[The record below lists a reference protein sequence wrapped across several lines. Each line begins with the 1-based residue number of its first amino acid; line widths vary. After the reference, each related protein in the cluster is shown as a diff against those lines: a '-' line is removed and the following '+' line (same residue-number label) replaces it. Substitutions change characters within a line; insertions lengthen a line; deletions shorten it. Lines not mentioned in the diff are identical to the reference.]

1 MTKDYILYYDPIRA
15 EGSDKDIQKHGFNTH
30 AQMIDFIDEKTYMRR
45 NQCVWVVSKDDLED
59 VFVSK
64 NALSIQ
70 DFLEKKSLWKTKG
83 VFHLFECESL
93 HEAYDLAKNIT
104 ETYHEN
110 K

>member
-1 MTKDYILYYDPIRA
+1 MTKNYILHYDPIRA
-15 EGSDKDIQKHGFNTH
+15 EKNSEDIQKHEFNTH
-30 AQMIDFIDEKTYMRR
+30 AQMIDFIDEKTYMRK
-45 NQCVWVVSKDDLED
+45 NQCFYVVSKDDLED

-70 DFLEKKSLWKTKG
+70 DFLEKKNCWKCKG

-93 HEAYDLAKNIT
+93 HEAYDLAINIT
-104 ETYHEN
+104 ETYYED

>member
-1 MTKDYILYYDPIRA
+1 MSKNYTLHYDPIRA
-15 EGSDKDIQKHGFNTH
+15 EGNKGDIQKYEFDTH

-64 NALSIQ
+64 SALSIQ
-70 DFLEKKSLWKTKG
+70 DFLEKKECWKTKG
-83 VFHLFECESL
+83 VFHLFECEDL
-93 HEAYDLAKNIT
+93 DKAYDLAKNII
-104 ETYHEN
+104 ETYYEN

>member
-1 MTKDYILYYDPIRA
+1 MKKNYTLHYDPIRA
-15 EGSDKDIQKHGFNTH
+15 EKNSEDIQKYEFNTH

-45 NQCVWVVSKDDLED
+45 NQCVWVLSKDDLED

-70 DFLEKKSLWKTKG
+70 DFLERKSLWGTKG

-93 HEAYDLAKNIT
+93 HEAYDLAMNIT
-104 ETYHEN
+104 ETYYEN

>member
-1 MTKDYILYYDPIRA
+1 MTKNYTLHYDPIRVKGN
-15 EGSDKDIQKHGFNTH
+15 EENIQKYEFNTH
-30 AQMIDFIDEKTYMRR
+30 AQLIDFIDEKTYMRR
-45 NQCVWVVSKDDLED
+45 NQCFWVLSKDNLED

-93 HEAYDLAKNIT
+93 HEAYDLAINIT
-104 ETYHEN
+104 ETYYEN

>member
-1 MTKDYILYYDPIRA
+1 MTKDYTLYYDPIRA
-15 EGSDKDIQKHGFNTH
+15 EENEENIQKYEFNTH

-45 NQCVWVVSKDDLED
+45 NQCVWVLSNDDIED

-83 VFHLFECESL
+83 VFHFFECKSL

>member
-1 MTKDYILYYDPIRA
+1 MSKNYTLYYDPIRA
-15 EGSDKDIQKHGFNTH
+15 EGNKGDIQKYEFGTH

-64 NALSIQ
+64 SALSIQ
-70 DFLEKKSLWKTKG
+70 DFLEKKECWKTKG

-93 HEAYDLAKNIT
+93 HEAYDLAKNII
-104 ETYHEN
+104 ETYYEN

>member
-1 MTKDYILYYDPIRA
+1 MTKNYTLYYDPIRA
-15 EGSDKDIQKHGFNTH
+15 EESNEDIVKYEFNTH

-45 NQCVWVVSKDDLED
+45 SQCVWVLSKDDVED

-93 HEAYDLAKNIT
+93 HEAYDLAINIT

>member
-1 MTKDYILYYDPIRA
+1 MKKDYTLYYDPIRVR
-15 EGSDKDIQKHGFNTH
+15 ESGKDIQKHEFNTH

-64 NALSIQ
+64 SALSIQ
-70 DFLEKKSLWKTKG
+70 DFLEKKNCWKTKG

-93 HEAYDLAKNIT
+93 YEAYDLAKNII
-104 ETYHEN
+104 ETYYEN

>member
-1 MTKDYILYYDPIRA
+1 MKKNYILYYDHIRT
-15 EGSDKDIQKHGFNTH
+15 EKNSEDIQKYEFSSH

-45 NQCVWVVSKDDLED
+45 NQYVWVLSKDDLED

-70 DFLEKKSLWKTKG
+70 DFLEKKNCWETKG
-83 VFHLFECESL
+83 VFHLFECQDL
-93 HEAYDLAKNIT
+93 DEAYDLAKNIT
-104 ETYHEN
+104 ETYYEN

>member
-1 MTKDYILYYDPIRA
+1 MKKDYTLYYDPIRA
-15 EGSDKDIQKHGFNTH
+15 EESNKDIQKHEFNTH
-30 AQMIDFIDEKTYMRR
+30 TQMIDFIDEKTYMRR
-45 NQCVWVVSKDDLED
+45 NQCFWVVSKDDLED

-64 NALSIQ
+64 NVSSIQ
-70 DFLEKKSLWKTKG
+70 DFLEKKSLWKCQG